1 VALDEMDEPDE
12 ARRRARER
20 REARFGEPAA
30 RDTPAPRER
39 EAPRSPGS
47 SRGFAPMRFVREC
60 WAELQRVQWPD
71 RVHLWQATA
80 VVIIACVVVGTYL
93 YALDSVFS
101 RAAHWLVDKQTH

>member
-1 VALDEMDEPDE
+1 MALEEMDEPGDGTAPG
-12 ARRRARER
+12 ARAPRGPLRRAGAGRAGGPR
-20 REARFGEPAA
+20 TRGAA
-30 RDTPAPRER
+30 RLAGPAPV
-39 EAPRSPGS
+39 
-47 SRGFAPMRFVREC
+47 RFVREC

-93 YALDSVFS
+93 YALDSVVS

>member
-1 VALDEMDEPDE
+1 MALDEMDEPGDE

-20 REARFGEPAA
+20 REARFGEPAQ
-30 RDTPAPRER
+30 RDAPAPRER
-39 EAPRSPGS
+39 EAPRNA
-47 SRGFAPMRFVREC
+47 RGPAPVRFVREC

-93 YALDSVFS
+93 YALDSVIS

>member
-1 VALDEMDEPDE
+1 VALDEMDEPGDE

-20 REARFGEPAA
+20 REARLGEPVRETA
-30 RDTPAPRER
+30 PAPRER
-39 EAPRSPGS
+39 EAPRST
-47 SRGFAPMRFVREC
+47 RGGAPVRFVREC

-101 RAAHWLVDKQTH
+101 RAAHWLVNKQTH